1 MRWTGQRQQW
11 RRIPVFVT
19 CVSLKWNAAHA
30 ENEEDRFN
38 GGMGATQRCS
48 LPGNRPGPHAGGLL
62 SKRSCSHCEDEGI
75 LGLSLCYFNNPKRPG
90 NQAPAGTAL

>member
-38 GGMGATQRCS
+38 GGRAVTQCCS
-48 LPGNRPGPHAGGLL
+48 MRGNRPGPHGGGLL
-62 SKRSCSHCEDEGI
+62 SKRTVPSARTKGYLAEVYASLI
-75 LGLSLCYFNNPKRPG
+75 TRKGLEIKGRQGQF
-90 NQAPAGTAL
+90 